1 MHEILDLPDSN
12 LIGITLSD
20 SLTEDDF
27 EALVPYLENE
37 LERHTT
43 TRVLFELDDVDGWA
57 PEEQWEDLAFDIRH
71 VQDLDRIAIVG
82 DDPWET
88 WIEKVEFLFP
98 TAQLQTY
105 ATEDRDEALSW
116 LRGEMEVP
124 GIGPGSVS
132 DPKAGAQDES

>member
-1 MHEILDLPDSN
+1 MHEILDFPDSN
-12 LIGITLSD
+12 IIGVRLSD
-20 SLTEDDF
+20 TLTEDDL
-27 EALVPYLENE
+27 ETLGAYLRNE
-37 LERHTT
+37 LERYTT
-43 TRVLFELDDVDGWA
+43 TRALFELEDVDGWE

-71 VQDLDRIAIVG
+71 VRDLDRVAIVG

-98 TAQLQTY
+98 HAQLQTY
-105 ATEDRDEALSW
+105 PPDEREEAITW

>member
-12 LIGITLSD
+12 LIGIALSD

-57 PEEQWEDLAFDIRH
+57 PEDRWEDLAFDIRH
-71 VQDLDRIAIVG
+71 VRDLDRIAIVG
-82 DDPWET
+82 DDPWEP

-105 ATEDRDEALSW
+105 ATENRGEALSW